1 MIGRQVAIKMMK
13 KDVQLTTMQI
23 VPTKGK
29 NGRCARKTRSGY
41 IKVNINTK
49 GKYAR

>member
-23 VPTKGK
+23 PTKGK
-29 NGRCARKTRSGY
+29 MDVAQEKRSGY